1 MSYLNQFIWQCHN
14 NLIGGN
20 TTEIDNVKNYL
31 SKRNIKSESINFHTL
46 GYCSYK
52 DKIPDEIIF
61 FGKDKKTISVD
72 NKNGYSYFIKGRI
85 IVPVHSEFG
94 RVVGFATRK
103 PSFEPD
109 NTWWNLSKPFQKSNH
124 LFLLDKSRK
133 EIFNKDKI
141 YLVEGYM
148 DSIVLFQEGLTNVCG
163 LMGTNLSP
171 RQIGLISRYCSNIC
185 ICLDQD
191 KNQAGQKA
199 QNKSIYSLKKFDFY
213 DNISVIN
220 DLPVGIDP
228 DIFVSQNNLQEFLKM
243 EKKLTNSEIMKISK
257 SIISYNGN

>member
-1 MSYLNQFIWQCHN
+1 MSYLNQFIQQCHN
-14 NLIGGN
+14 NLVCGN
-20 TTEIDNVKNYL
+20 TTEIDNAKNYL
-31 SKRNIKSESINFHTL
+31 SKRNIKPESIDFHVL

-52 DKIPDEIIF
+52 DKIPDEINF
-61 FGKDKKTISVD
+61 FGKDKKTIGAD
-72 NKNGYSYFIKGRI
+72 NNGYSYFIKGRI
-85 IVPVHSEFG
+85 IVPVYSEFG

-103 PSFEPD
+103 PSFEPG

-133 EIFNKDKI
+133 EVFNKDKI

-148 DSIVLFQEGLTNVCG
+148 DSIVLFQEGLTNICG

-213 DNISVIN
+213 DHISVI
-220 DLPVGIDP
+220 DGLPTGIDP
-228 DIFVSQNNLQEFLKM
+228 DSFVSQNNLCEFLKM
-243 EKKLTNSEIMKISK
+243 EKQLTNSEITKIFR
-257 SIISYNGN
+257 NVLDRDRD